1 MNNTYYPFIKKMI
14 PLFNLSTNATLETI
28 EVLSGDLEVDEH
40 LGRKF
45 PANFTDDDWKNM
57 KHLRSW
63 N

>member
-1 MNNTYYPFIKKMI
+1 MI